1 MLLETW
7 LAYAAAAIV
16 LTLIPGPSVLFVTGT
31 ALRWGLRAALVAVV
45 ASALGAASLMVLS
58 LMGVGAAL
66 AASAMA
72 FAIVKWAGVVYM
84 IWLGWRQIQGASRIS
99 APAADVA
106 RPANARGVFRSGLAA
121 AVLNPKSIAFYA
133 ALLTQFIDPARDVVL
148 QCGILISTSV
158 ALSLLVLAGYA
169 LLAARVRTRLSSIRG
184 QRAAGYV
191 GGGFMLGGGALLA
204 ATR

>member
-1 MLLETW
+1 MLLESW
-7 LAYAAAAIV
+7 LAYVAAAIV

-31 ALRWGLRAALVAVV
+31 ALRWGFRTALVAIA

-58 LMGVGAAL
+58 LLGVGAAL
-66 AASAMA
+66 AASATA
-72 FAIVKWAGVVYM
+72 FAIVKWAGVLYM
-84 IWLGWRQIQGASRIS
+84 LWLGWRQIQGARRIT

-106 RPANARGVFRSGLAA
+106 RAANVGGVFRNGLAA

-133 ALLTQFIDPARDVVL
+133 ALLTQFIDPTRDVFL
-148 QCGILISTSV
+148 QCAILIATSV
-158 ALSLLVLAGYA
+158 TISLLALAGYA
-169 LLAARVRTRLSSIRG
+169 MLAARVRARLSSVRG